1 MTATPARLVSIEQ
14 SPESRL
20 RRLFAR
26 EDDLLAELAMVRA
39 EQRFVRNQYASAHGL
54 LMRPSVESLRKVLG
68 Q

>member
-1 MTATPARLVSIEQ
+1 MNPAPRLVSIEQ

-20 RRLFAR
+20 RRLFTR

-39 EQRFVRNQYASAHGL
+39 QQRDARNLYASAHGL

>member
-1 MTATPARLVSIEQ
+1 MNNPARQLRAVTP

-20 RRLFAR
+20 RAGFAR
-26 EDDLLAELAMVRA
+26 EDALLEDLAQVRA
-39 EQRFVRNQYASAHGL
+39 EQRLARNDYAAEHGL